1 MIFFAIILIEID
13 FQFRT
18 HMQNSTAQE
27 FAPVYSEDRKIEVTL
42 DEGRAQVKLSN
53 WVDGLGWCGQKT
65 LDLDAE
71 LLDELHRV
79 VAAAR
84 VKLKS
89 AAAELQEDDDI
100 LSAKI
105 LEFPR
110 IA

>member
-1 MIFFAIILIEID
+1 
-13 FQFRT
+13 
-18 HMQNSTAQE
+18 MQNSTAQE
-27 FAPVYSEDRKIEVTL
+27 FAPVYSEERKIEVSL
-42 DEGRAQVKLSN
+42 EDGRAKVKLSN

-84 VKLKS
+84 VKLRS
-89 AAAELQEDDDI
+89 TAAGLQDDDDV

-105 LEFPR
+105 LEFPKV
-110 IA
+110 A